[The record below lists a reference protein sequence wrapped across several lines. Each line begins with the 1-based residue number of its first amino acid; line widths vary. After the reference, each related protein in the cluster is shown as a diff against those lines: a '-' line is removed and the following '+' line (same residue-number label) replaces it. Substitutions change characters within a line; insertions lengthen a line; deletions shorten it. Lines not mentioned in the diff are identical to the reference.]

1 VDVSS
6 SFVGQAEGLLVGVS
20 GRVVVGNV
28 GKEIGWCKEE
38 DR

>member
-6 SFVGQAEGLLVGVS
+6 SFVGQAVGVS

-28 GKEIGWCKEE
+28 GREIGWCKAE